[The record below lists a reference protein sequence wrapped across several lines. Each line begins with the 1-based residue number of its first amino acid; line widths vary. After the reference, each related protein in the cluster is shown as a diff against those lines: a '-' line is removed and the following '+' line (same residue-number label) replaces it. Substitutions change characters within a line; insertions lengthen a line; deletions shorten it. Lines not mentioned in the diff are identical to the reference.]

1 MTHHYTTTPRRAR
14 RVPGFTLIEL
24 LVVISIISLLIGI
37 LLPALGAARAS
48 ARTMA
53 CLSNLRQTGLAFSIY
68 ATDHNDLFPSRSDL
82 WYRANVL
89 GQYIQG
95 GDTTTPGNI
104 GGSTYACPSDE
115 DGARSY
121 SMNIYATSGDAG
133 AFINSAFGEQFNA
146 AVINASQMIIM
157 SESWSYFQSDGQ
169 YFAYAF
175 LAERGFTPYQNF
187 VDRPVR
193 GSSQFGKVYD
203 PLRESQ
209 LDFSRHR
216 STGEPH
222 EARGS
227 VNIVFVDGHAASH
240 TDEQMVDRAAEK
252 STYALLWSPKDRD
265 VESN

>member
-1 MTHHYTTTPRRAR
+1 MDHSVSQRRSRAGS
-14 RVPGFTLIEL
+14 GFTLIEL
-24 LVVISIISLLIGI
+24 LVVISIIALLIGL
-37 LLPALGAARAS
+37 LLPALGAARAT

-53 CLSNLRQTGLAFSIY
+53 CLSNLRQTGLAFAIY
-68 ATDHNDLFPSRSDL
+68 ATDHNELFPSRADL
-82 WYRANVL
+82 WYRADVL

-115 DGARSY
+115 DAARSY

-133 AFINSAFGEQFNA
+133 AFVNPAYGEQFTA
-146 AVINASQMIIM
+146 SVIQASQMLIM
-157 SESWSYFQSDGQ
+157 SESWSYFQSGGQ
-169 YFAYAF
+169 FFAYAF
-175 LAERGFTPYQNF
+175 LAERAFTPYENF

-209 LDFSRHR
+209 LDYSRHR
-216 STGEPH
+216 SSGEPH

-227 VNIVFVDGHAASH
+227 VNITFVDGHAATH
-240 TDEQMVDRAAEK
+240 NDEQLVDRVSEK
-252 STYALLWSPKDRD
+252 STYAVLWSPMDRE
-265 VESN
+265 VESD